1 MENMASVVLLSAQGH
16 LVDAVRG
23 PPVKELEQI
32 WFPVPEND
40 TAAWS
45 ICNGHV
51 CDKKVSSIVMILN

>member
-1 MENMASVVLLSAQGH
+1 MAGAVLSSAQGH

-32 WFPVPEND
+32 WFLIPKND

-45 ICNGHV
+45 VCNGQV
-51 CDKKVSSIVMILN
+51 CDKKGSSIVMIIN